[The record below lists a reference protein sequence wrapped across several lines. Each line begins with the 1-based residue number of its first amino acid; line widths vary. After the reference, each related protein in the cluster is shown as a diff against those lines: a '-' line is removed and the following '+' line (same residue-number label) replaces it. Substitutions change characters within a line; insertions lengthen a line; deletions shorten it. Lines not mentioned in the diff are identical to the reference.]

1 MRKGFI
7 LLIVL
12 IFCLSGIVMNNKQI
26 KETNGLF
33 MKSIVIDPGHG
44 GKDNGASYE
53 NVLED
58 EINLKISKLL
68 LDLCLENNIVVAIT
82 RTDDYDL
89 AGLYAKNRKN
99 EDLKARVKFINNVKP
114 DAFISIHLNV
124 YSRNDSVKGPMVYYR
139 KNDNKSL
146 LLGQCILNELNS
158 FTLDDKPLH
167 VGNFYLLNQTFYPG
181 VFVECGFLSND
192 EERNKLV
199 DEKYQI
205 LFVKHLFNGLID
217 YFTHL

>member
-1 MRKGFI
+1 MRKGLT
-7 LLIVL
+7 LLLVL
-12 IFCLSGIVMNNKQI
+12 VFCLSGIVMNNKQI

-124 YSRNDSVKGPMVYYR
+124 YSRNDNVKGPMVYCR
-139 KNDNKSL
+139 KNDDKSL

-192 EERNKLV
+192 EERSKLV